1 MLLSLRLVNI
11 NELME
16 ANNVD
21 EVNFALIGL
30 PFTDAGLSHVM
41 QELGVDDPSDLG
53 IVEFQSDCLRID
65 VCGDD
70 DIILLNEMIKY
81 IEEELNDAEDYCS
94 MLDEI
99 NDSLDSGVLNIWD
112 F

>member
-1 MLLSLRLVNI
+1 MLLNLKLVNI

-16 ANNVD
+16 ANDVD
-21 EVNFALIGL
+21 EVNFGFIGL
-30 PFTDAGLSHVM
+30 PFTDAGLSHIM

-53 IVEFQSDCLRID
+53 IVEFQSDCLNID

-70 DIILLNEMIKY
+70 DITLLNEMIKY
-81 IEEELNDAEDYCS
+81 IEEELNDAEDVQG
-94 MLDEI
+94 MLDEL
-99 NDSLDSGVLNIWD
+99 NKALDTGVLNMWD

>member
-1 MLLSLRLVNI
+1 MLLNLKLVNV

-16 ANNVD
+16 ANIIED
-21 EVNFALIGL
+21 VNFEFISL

-41 QELGVDDPSDLG
+41 QELEVDDPSDLG
-53 IVEFQSDCLRID
+53 IVEFQSDCLNID

-99 NDSLDSGVLNIWD
+99 NDSLESGVLNIWD

>member
-1 MLLSLRLVNI
+1 MLLNLKLVSV

-16 ANNVD
+16 ANIIED
-21 EVNFALIGL
+21 VNFEFISL

-41 QELGVDDPSDLG
+41 QELEVDDPSDLG
-53 IVEFQSDCLRID
+53 IVEFQSDCLNID

-99 NDSLDSGVLNIWD
+99 NDSLESGVLNIWD

>member
-1 MLLSLRLVNI
+1 MLLNLKLVNV

-16 ANNVD
+16 MNIIED
-21 EVNFALIGL
+21 VNFEFISL

-41 QELGVDDPSDLG
+41 QELRVDDPSDLG
-53 IVEFQSDCLRID
+53 IIEFQSDCLNID

-99 NDSLDSGVLNIWD
+99 NGSLESGILNIWD

>member
-1 MLLSLRLVNI
+1 MLLNLKLVNV

-16 ANNVD
+16 MNVIED
-21 EVNFALIGL
+21 VNFEFISL

-53 IVEFQSDCLRID
+53 IVEFQSDCLNID

-81 IEEELNDAEDYCS
+81 IDEELNDAEDVQG

-99 NDSLDSGVLNIWD
+99 NDSLESGVLNIWD

>member
-1 MLLSLRLVNI
+1 MLLNLKLVNV

-16 ANNVD
+16 ANVIED
-21 EVNFALIGL
+21 VNFEFIGL

-53 IVEFQSDCLRID
+53 IVEFQSDCLNID

-81 IEEELNDAEDYCS
+81 IDEELNDAEDYCS

-99 NDSLDSGVLNIWD
+99 NNSLELGILNIWD

>member
-1 MLLSLRLVNI
+1 MLLNLKLVNV

-16 ANNVD
+16 ANIIED
-21 EVNFALIGL
+21 VNFEFISL

-41 QELGVDDPSDLG
+41 QELEVDDPSDLG
-53 IVEFQSDCLRID
+53 IVEFQSDCLNID

-70 DIILLNEMIKY
+70 DLILLNEMIKY

-99 NDSLDSGVLNIWD
+99 NDSLESGVLNIWD

>member
-1 MLLSLRLVNI
+1 MLLNLKLVNI

-21 EVNFALIGL
+21 EVNFEFISL

-41 QELGVDDPSDLG
+41 QELGVDEPSELG
-53 IVEFQSDCLRID
+53 IIEFQSDCLNID
-65 VCGDD
+65 VYGDD
-70 DIILLNEMIKY
+70 DIIRLNEMIKY

-94 MLDEI
+94 MLDEL
-99 NDSLDSGVLNIWD
+99 NESLESGILNIWD

>member
-1 MLLSLRLVNI
+1 MLLNLKLINV

-16 ANNVD
+16 MNIIED
-21 EVNFALIGL
+21 VNFEFISL

-53 IVEFQSDCLRID
+53 IIEFQSDCLNID

-81 IEEELNDAEDYCS
+81 IDEELNDAEDYCS

-99 NDSLDSGVLNIWD
+99 NDSLESGVLNIWD

>member
-1 MLLSLRLVNI
+1 MLLNLKLVNVI
-11 NELME
+11 ELME

-21 EVNFALIGL
+21 EVNYGFIGL
-30 PFTDAGLSHVM
+30 PFTDAGLSHIM
-41 QELGVDDPSDLG
+41 QELGVDVPSDLG
-53 IVEFQSDCLRID
+53 IVEFQSDCLNID

-81 IEEELNDAEDYCS
+81 IDEELNYAEDYCS

-99 NDSLDSGVLNIWD
+99 NEALESGILNMWD

>member
-1 MLLSLRLVNI
+1 MLLNLKLVNVI
-11 NELME
+11 ELME

-21 EVNFALIGL
+21 EVNYGFIGL

-53 IVEFQSDCLRID
+53 IVEFQSDCLNID

-81 IEEELNDAEDYCS
+81 IDEELDYAEDYWS

-99 NDSLDSGVLNIWD
+99 NEALDSGLLNIWD